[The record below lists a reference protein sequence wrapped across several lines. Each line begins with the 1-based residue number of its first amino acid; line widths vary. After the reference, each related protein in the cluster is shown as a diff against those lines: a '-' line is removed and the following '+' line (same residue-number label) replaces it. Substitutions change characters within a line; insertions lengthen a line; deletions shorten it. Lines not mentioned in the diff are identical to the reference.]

1 MMEIYKNISKI
12 ISKVLDLFSN
22 NKYGKLQK
30 TYSKVFKIYIQ
41 EVFYIE
47 ILNVQIFSKAREYTN
62 SVI

>member
-1 MMEIYKNISKI
+1 MMEIYKNILKI

-30 TYSKVFKIYIQ
+30 IYSKVFKIYIQ
-41 EVFYIE
+41 EAFYIE
-47 ILNVQIFSKAREYTN
+47 ILNVQIFLKARESTN